1 MADALGALQ
10 LLWNKQNQ
18 DKANME
24 AGNQRAKSSFV
35 NGLNALNNAN
45 KQYGSLFDLKKQGQ
59 IKQELASVF
68 QNAKTPEEELKGIMA
83 VGAKYGGFMGMDKQ
97 IQTYVN
103 TLGKSLIKPASSAS
117 NATPDEIKS
126 TADGIMNGNI
136 PPDRKYYRDTLRV
149 DAELAKQG
157 FSMAAA
163 NSEWK
168 ATQRFLSS
176 MNSEKQVRLRQA
188 ISSTTEALDG
198 LSQLN
203 NELSRSELA
212 PLNKAQLSIRANTGD
227 PLAVKYLGQINIIRD
242 ELAQVFMGGNSPTDK
257 ALDLARETLDK
268 NWSPK
273 QLQAAIDNVKTNL
286 KYRVNA
292 INTADVQG
300 VSGEA
305 GTRYAPANAKPDS
318 EMPHPLGGNQMPQI
332 GSLFNGQKVLKV
344 RRIK

>member
-1 MADALGALQ
+1 MSDPVGGLVQ
-10 LLWNKQNQ
+10 LWNRQKQNEVMQ
-18 DKANME
+18 NNLQKQADSSVPGGLQAMTGQFANLI
-24 AGNQRAKSSFV
+24 N
-35 NGLNALNNAN
+35 
-45 KQYGSLFDLKKQGQ
+45 LKKQGQ

-83 VGAKYGGFMGMDKQ
+83 VGAKYGGFGGMDKQ
-97 IQTYVN
+97 IQTYIS
-103 TLGKSLIKPASSAS
+103 TLGKSLIKPASAAS
-117 NATPDEIKS
+117 NASPDEIKT
-126 TADGIMNGNI
+126 TADGIINGNI

-212 PLNKAQLSIRANTGD
+212 PLNKAQLAIRANMGD

-300 VSGEA
+300 TGGQA
-305 GTRYAPANAKPDS
+305 GNRYAPANANPDS
-318 EMPHPLGGNQMPQI
+318 EMPHPLGGNQTPQI